1 MNNRQRAAEIIRTW
15 QARHRTEMDNN
26 PDWAA
31 QNLAGD
37 LADAGTLA
45 PDAPAPLTA
54 ANGNPVWRAD
64 STLMV
69 TRYPDGEIAMLLNPK
84 QEARYTPQA
93 ARDQAA
99 LLLAAANYTEG
110 WWRVGIDY
118 YAHMPGERRPVIRWG
133 GWGK

>member
-1 MNNRQRAAEIIRTW
+1 MSNRDRAAEVIRTW

-26 PDWAA
+26 TTWAA

-37 LADAGTLA
+37 LAAAGLIA
-45 PDAPAPLTA
+45 QDAPEPLTA

-64 STLMV
+64 NTLIV
-69 TRYPDGEIAMLLNPK
+69 ARYPDGEIAMLLNPK

-99 LLLAAANYTEG
+99 LLLAAANHSQEG
-110 WWRVGIDY
+110 SQ
-118 YAHMPGERRPVIRWG
+118 E
-133 GWGK
+133 